1 MSPGHRALRK
11 DRIAAAAP
19 SADGEKPEAR
29 MLKKCLVALVACASL
44 LGARSA
50 VAEQIR
56 FDQGVDVKGIV
67 QSLQAKV
74 AQETAAEKAG
84 MANWTI
90 MVYVNAKNN
99 LERFGLLD
107 VNEMEKIGS
116 TDKVKIAV
124 ELGRI
129 KGYDSSDGNWLGQ
142 RRYIV
147 QKDSDM
153 SKITSPVLQDIPKAD
168 MGDWNHLVDFVAWAK
183 KEAPAQ
189 HYMLVVWNHGSGW
202 DKYNRGSDLV
212 INGISYDDETGS
224 HISTPQLGQALAAT
238 GKIDVYASDACLMAM
253 AEVAYQIKDYTDY
266 VVGSEETEPGDGY
279 TYDTF
284 LGPIVAKPA
293 MSALDVSKVTAKAF
307 TAHYAA
313 QGEAATQSA
322 VQSATL
328 SKLAGMLTGWAQA
341 VMAAN
346 ETAAVKTAH
355 SQTQDFYVS
364 DNKDLLHFVE
374 LVNAASQ
381 DAAVKSKGAELER
394 FLANDVIVAND
405 IYGSSMANAK
415 GLAIYLPSWSFNSS
429 YNELA
434 WAKATNWAQF
444 AQWVKGLRTEVASR

>member
-1 MSPGHRALRK
+1 
-11 DRIAAAAP
+11 
-19 SADGEKPEAR
+19 
-29 MLKKCLVALVACASL
+29 MLKKCLAALVACASF

-50 VAEQIR
+50 VAEQVR
-56 FDQGVDVKGIV
+56 FDQGVDVKAIV

-74 AQETAAEKAG
+74 AQETAVEKAG
-84 MANWTI
+84 MANWTV
-90 MVYVNAKNN
+90 MVYINAKNN
-99 LERFGLLD
+99 LEKFGLLD
-107 VNEMEKIGS
+107 VNEMEKVGS

-147 QKDSDM
+147 AKDADM
-153 SKITSPVLQDIPKAD
+153 AKIASPILQDIPKAD
-168 MGDWNHLVDFVAWAK
+168 MGDYKHLVDFVAWAK
-183 KEAPAQ
+183 KAAPAQ
-189 HYMLVVWNHGSGW
+189 KYMLIVWNHGSGW
-202 DKYNRGSDLV
+202 DKNIRKADVV
-212 INGISYDDETGS
+212 INGISYDDETGN
-224 HISTPQLGQALAAT
+224 HISTPQLGQALASI

-284 LGPIVAKPA
+284 LGPVSAKPG
-293 MSALDVSKVTAKAF
+293 MSALEVAKQTSKAF
-307 TAHYAA
+307 TDHYAA

-328 SKLAGMLTGWAQA
+328 GKLASMLTSWTKA

-346 ETAAVKTAH
+346 ETATVKNAH
-355 SQTQDFYVS
+355 AQVQEFYTS
-364 DNKDLLHFVE
+364 DNKDLLHFVQ
-374 LVNAASQ
+374 LVDAASQ
-381 DAAVKSKGAELER
+381 DAAVKSQGAALEK

-405 IYGSSMANAK
+405 ITGSTMANAK
-415 GLAIYLPSWSFNSS
+415 GLAIYLPSWSFNSA

-434 WAKATNWAQF
+434 WAKATNWAEF
-444 AQWVKGLRTEVASR
+444 AQWVKGLKSDVASR